1 MTKTGFKPIPSSK
14 LVGRMVDGVPK
25 GTRSY
30 IKAKTREL
38 EQQKPKK
45 IRLKIVKT
53 IPKKWKTKNGPI
65 MPFFPLN
72 EKAIY
77 HMVEQDT
84 GNRIETHLTYQTKDM
99 KDEDRNLS
107 ILMYKELIDNLK
119 NGGTILVDETVLE
132 IKDL

>member
-25 GTRSY
+25 GTKSY
-30 IKAKTREL
+30 IKAKTWEL
-38 EQQKPKK
+38 EQQKSKK

-53 IPKKWKTKNGPI
+53 IPKKWNTKNGTI

-84 GNRIETHLTYQTKDM
+84 GDRIETHLTYQTKDM
-99 KDEDRNLS
+99 KNQNRNLS
-107 ILMYKELIDNLK
+107 ILLYQELIDNLFD
-119 NGGTILVDETVLE
+119 GGSIVVDETVLQ
-132 IKDL
+132 IKNI